1 METFFST
8 SDKVQHII
16 KSFNLTKTLFVSS
29 IIIGESHTG
38 KKSLARYLFPD
49 TPLVSGND
57 QKEVEDALVEVA
69 TYREELA
76 AIDRQLKAV
85 SNIFTKVGCFG

>member
-29 IIIGESHTG
+29 IIIGEAHTG
-38 KKSLARYLFPD
+38 KKSLAQSLFPD
-49 TPLVSGND
+49 TPLVSG
-57 QKEVEDALVEVA
+57 E
-69 TYREELA
+69 
-76 AIDRQLKAV
+76 
-85 SNIFTKVGCFG
+85 